1 MLKKMV
7 TLILARRRNLI
18 LLVVTILALAGMGV
32 GFDFWYQ
39 NYRYVSTD
47 NARISA
53 SLVSVTSTTTWQ
65 IVALDADIGSYVE
78 QGQQVAEVG
87 RPRASSSA
95 DPIGRTG
102 IQAPVSGW
110 VAAVWSYP
118 GAVVAAGQP
127 IMTIYDSSNVWVTAN
142 ISEADIDRIRP
153 GQTVEIKVDSLG
165 GATLKGT
172 VQGIAAATAATFSLL
187 PQQNTSG
194 NFVKVTQ
201 VVPVKITIDKPE
213 NYQLIPGASVEVRIT
228 TR

>member
-1 MLKKMV
+1 VANKMV
-7 TLILARRRNLI
+7 TMILARRRNLI
-18 LLVVTILALAGMGV
+18 LLVIVVLALAAIGV

-39 NYRYVSTD
+39 NFRYVSTD

-53 SLVSVTSTTTWQ
+53 PLVSVTSTATWQ

-87 RPRASSSA
+87 RPRVANSA

-118 GAVVAAGQP
+118 GAIVAPGQP
-127 IMTIYDSSNVWVTAN
+127 IMTIYNSSDVWVTAN
-142 ISEADIDRIRP
+142 ISETNIDRIRP
-153 GQTVEIKVDSLG
+153 GQAVEIRVDSLG

-172 VQGIAAATAATFSLL
+172 VQGIAGATAASFSLL

-201 VVPVKITIDKPE
+201 LVPVKIAIEKPE